1 MAQLRVQCSRLPSRL
16 SPLFLSSSSSSTSPS
31 LPLHQQSSSDPL
43 CPPECSI
50 SLSCTTKLDV
60 GSPISRPPVVAE
72 AIVHDSRRLCVPYIS
87 DNTLPS
93 QEVLKILRSGDAV
106 CFDVDSTVCID
117 EGIDELAN
125 FCGAGEAV
133 AELTKRAM
141 GGSVSLQEAL
151 SARLNIFKP
160 SLAQLNDFLSK
171 RPPRLSPG
179 IPEVVKKLKDMNVDV
194 YLVSGGFRQM
204 IKPVAS
210 FLGIP
215 PENIYANQLLFGSA
229 GDFVGFDPE
238 EPTSKTGGKAV
249 AVEMIKK
256 KQGYKVVVMVGDG
269 ATDLEARRE
278 GSADLFICYGGAQL
292 RQSVAGRADWLIFN
306 FDDLLEALRFSN

>member
-1 MAQLRVQCSRLPSRL
+1 MAELRVQCSRLPSRL
-16 SPLFLSSSSSSTSPS
+16 SPLFLSPSFSSTSPS
-31 LPLHQQSSSDPL
+31 LPLHRRSSSDPL
-43 CPPECSI
+43 LPPESSI
-50 SLSCTTKLDV
+50 SLSFTTELGV
-60 GSPISRPPVVAE
+60 GSPISRPHVVTE
-72 AIVHDSRRLCVPYIS
+72 AIAHDSRRLCVPYIS
-87 DNTLPS
+87 DNTLPY
-93 QEVLKILRSGDAV
+93 QEVLKIVRSADAV

-179 IPEVVKKLKDMNVDV
+179 IPEVVKKLKDMKVDV

-204 IKPVAS
+204 IKPVAA

-229 GDFVGFDPE
+229 GEFAGFDPE

-256 KQGYKVVVMVGDG
+256 IQGYKVVVMVGDG

-292 RQSVAGRADWLIFN
+292 RQNVAGRADWLIFN

>member
-1 MAQLRVQCSRLPSRL
+1 MAELRLHCSCLPRGSL
-16 SPLFLSSSSSSTSPS
+16 LFLHSSFSSSTFLS
-31 LPLHQQSSSDPL
+31 LPLHGLSSSDTSL
-43 CPPECSI
+43 LPECTI
-50 SLSCTTKLDV
+50 SLSCTKKLDV
-60 GSPISRPPVVAE
+60 GSPRSRPPLVVE
-72 AIVHDSRRLCVPYIS
+72 AIARDRSQLCIPSIS

-93 QEVLKILRSGDAV
+93 QDVLKILRRADAV

-117 EGIDELAN
+117 EGIDELAD

-160 SLAQLNDFLSK
+160 SLAQLNDFIRN
-171 RPPRLSPG
+171 RPPRLSHG
-179 IPEVVKKLKDMNVDV
+179 IPEVVKKLRDMDVEV

-210 FLGIP
+210 ILGIP
-215 PENIYANQLLFGSA
+215 SDNIYANRLLFGSA
-229 GDFVGFDPE
+229 GEFVGFEPE

-249 AVEMIKK
+249 AVQIIKK
-256 KQGYKVVVMVGDG
+256 KHGHKVAVMVGDG

-278 GSADLFICYGGAQL
+278 GAADLFICYGGAQL
-292 RQSVAGRADWLIFN
+292 RPSVAGRADWLIFN
-306 FDDLLEALRFSN
+306 FDDLWEALSVSN